1 MKAKGG
7 SGVVE
12 VEGGS
17 DVVEVGDA
25 GESAMVKVRMQQE
38 GQRLQVPAPGVYCL
52 SWLNQSQRA
61 GADFT
66 FQRWQLPALGV
77 CCSSRSQKSW

>member
-1 MKAKGG
+1 MVEAKGW

-25 GESAMVKVRMQQE
+25 GESAMVKV
-38 GQRLQVPAPGVYCL
+38 
-52 SWLNQSQRA
+52 
-61 GADFT
+61 
-66 FQRWQLPALGV
+66 
-77 CCSSRSQKSW
+77 